1 MSEGNMSENNFMVKN
16 CASLP
21 VDVLKGIIS
30 YKLGEP
36 EYLKIKHNHIKTLKR
51 IQQQYKINRTE
62 TKRKTKRYTVEDG
75 DDIKRH
81 VIEYYITRNKPLSIK
96 SIEDIVFNENENLGC
111 LLDGIETDNSYGEV
125 IIVEVNRFVR
135 FHHFNYEDDHFNTF
149 GFHFHSD
156 DFVDNITIDNITEVM
171 IEAHQTIYRCI
182 DSERSRMNFEGV
194 QNIRF
199 KLIVDEPV

>member
-1 MSEGNMSENNFMVKN
+1 MTN
-16 CASLP
+16 LP
-21 VDVLKGIIS
+21 VEVLKSIIS

-51 IQQQYKINRTE
+51 IQQRYKIDRTE

-81 VIEYYITRNKPLSIK
+81 VIEYYISRNIPLSIK
-96 SIEDIVFNENENLGC
+96 SIKDIVFNENENLDC
-111 LLDGIETDNSYGEV
+111 LLDGIETDNGYETV
-125 IIVEVNRFVR
+125 IIVEVNMFVR
-135 FHHFNYEDDHFNTF
+135 FHHFNYEDNHFNTF
-149 GFHFHSD
+149 SFYFRSD
-156 DFVDNITIDNITEVM
+156 DVVDNITIDNISEVM
-171 IEAHQTIYRCI
+171 MEAHQTIYRCI
-182 DSERSRMNFEGV
+182 DDERSRMNFGGV

>member
-1 MSEGNMSENNFMVKN
+1 MSENNFMVKN

-30 YKLGEP
+30 YKLGGP

-111 LLDGIETDNSYGEV
+111 LLDGIVDDEGYEV
-125 IIVEVNRFVR
+125 TLIVEANLFVR
-135 FHHFNYEDDHFNTF
+135 FHHFNYYEHDHFNTF
-149 GFHFHSD
+149 SFHFHSD
-156 DFVDNITIDNITEVM
+156 DFVDNITIDNISEVM

>member
-1 MSEGNMSENNFMVKN
+1 MSENNFIFEN

-21 VDVLKGIIS
+21 ADVLKGIIS

-51 IQQQYKINRTE
+51 IQQRYKIDRTE

-75 DDIKRH
+75 DYINRH
-81 VIEYYITRNKPLSIK
+81 VIEYYISRNIPLSIK
-96 SIEDIVFNENENLGC
+96 SIKDIVFNENENLDC
-111 LLDGIETDNSYGEV
+111 LLDGIETDNGYEAV
-125 IIVEVNRFVR
+125 IIVEVDMFVR
-135 FHHFNYEDDHFNTF
+135 FHHFNYYEDDHFNTF
-149 GFHFHSD
+149 SFYFRSD
-156 DFVDNITIDNITEVM
+156 DVVDDITIDNIPDVM
-171 IEAHQTIYRCI
+171 RAAYQTINGCI
-182 DSERSRMNFEGV
+182 DRERSRMNFGGV

>member
-1 MSEGNMSENNFMVKN
+1 MTN
-16 CASLP
+16 LP
-21 VDVLKGIIS
+21 VEVLKSIIS

-51 IQQQYKINRTE
+51 IQQRYKIDRTE

-81 VIEYYITRNKPLSIK
+81 VIEYYISRNIPLSIK
-96 SIEDIVFNENENLGC
+96 SIKDIVFNENENLDC
-111 LLDGIETDNSYGEV
+111 LLDGIETDNGYETV
-125 IIVEVNRFVR
+125 IIVEVNMFVR
-135 FHHFNYEDDHFNTF
+135 FHHFNYEDNHFNTF
-149 GFHFHSD
+149 SFYFRSD
-156 DFVDNITIDNITEVM
+156 DVVDNITIDNISEVM
-171 IEAHQTIYRCI
+171 MEAHQTIYRRI
-182 DSERSRMNFEGV
+182 DDERSRMNFGGV

>member
-1 MSEGNMSENNFMVKN
+1 MSDNNFMVEN

-62 TKRKTKRYTVEDG
+62 TKRKTKRRTAVGG

-81 VIEYYITRNKPLSIK
+81 VIEYYISRNKPLSIK

-111 LLDGIETDNSYGEV
+111 LLDGVETDNSYGEV
-125 IIVEVNRFVR
+125 MIVEVNMFVR
-135 FHHFNYEDDHFNTF
+135 FHHFNYYEDNKFSTF
-149 GFHFHSD
+149 SFYFRSD
-156 DFVDNITIDNITEVM
+156 DVVDNITIDNIADVM
-171 IEAHQTIYRCI
+171 RVAHQTI
-182 DSERSRMNFEGV
+182 DSRMEDARSIMNFEGV

-199 KLIVDEPV
+199 KLMVDEPV

>member
-1 MSEGNMSENNFMVKN
+1 MSENNFMVKN

-51 IQQQYKINRTE
+51 IQQQYKINRIE
-62 TKRKTKRYTVEDG
+62 TKRKTKRRTVVGG

-81 VIEYYITRNKPLSIK
+81 VIEYYISRNKPLSIK
-96 SIEDIVFNENENLGC
+96 SIEDIVFNENENLDC

-125 IIVEVNRFVR
+125 IIVEVNMFVR
-135 FHHFNYEDDHFNTF
+135 FHHFNYYEDDEFSTSSF
-149 GFHFHSD
+149 YFRSD
-156 DFVDNITIDNITEVM
+156 DVVDNITIDNIADVM
-171 IEAHQTIYRCI
+171 RVAHQTI
-182 DSERSRMNFEGV
+182 DSRMEDARSRMNFEGV

-199 KLIVDEPV
+199 KLMVDEPV

>member
-1 MSEGNMSENNFMVKN
+1 MSDNNFMVEN
-16 CASLP
+16 CDSLP

-62 TKRKTKRYTVEDG
+62 TKRKTKRRTAVGGDG
-75 DDIKRH
+75 IKRH
-81 VIEYYITRNKPLSIK
+81 VIEYYISRNKPLSIK

-111 LLDGIETDNSYGEV
+111 LLDSIETDNSYGEV
-125 IIVEVNRFVR
+125 IIVEVNMFVR
-135 FHHFNYEDDHFNTF
+135 FHHFNYYEDDHFNTF
-149 GFHFHSD
+149 SFHFHSD
-156 DFVDNITIDNITEVM
+156 EFVDNITIDNIADVM
-171 IEAHQTIYRCI
+171 RVAHQTI
-182 DSERSRMNFEGV
+182 DSRMEDARSRMNFEGV

-199 KLIVDEPV
+199 KLMVDEPV

>member
-1 MSEGNMSENNFMVKN
+1 MTN
-16 CASLP
+16 LP
-21 VDVLKGIIS
+21 VEVLKSIIS

-51 IQQQYKINRTE
+51 IQQRYKIDRTE

-81 VIEYYITRNKPLSIK
+81 VIEYYISRNIPLSIK
-96 SIEDIVFNENENLGC
+96 SIKDIVFNENENLDC
-111 LLDGIETDNSYGEV
+111 LLDGIETDNGYEAV
-125 IIVEVNRFVR
+125 IIVEVNMFVR
-135 FHHFNYEDDHFNTF
+135 FHHFNYEDNHFNTF
-149 GFHFHSD
+149 SFYFRSD
-156 DFVDNITIDNITEVM
+156 DVVDNITIDNIVDVM
-171 IEAHQTIYRCI
+171 MEAHQTIYRCI
-182 DSERSRMNFEGV
+182 DDERSRMNFGGV

>member
-1 MSEGNMSENNFMVKN
+1 MSENNFMVKN

-36 EYLKIKHNHIKTLKR
+36 EYLKIKHNHIQTLKR

-125 IIVEVNRFVR
+125 IIVEVNMFVR

-149 GFHFHSD
+149 SCHFHSD

-182 DSERSRMNFEGV
+182 DSERSRMNLKEY
-194 QNIRF
+194 
-199 KLIVDEPV
+199 KT

>member
-1 MSEGNMSENNFMVKN
+1 MSENNFKVEN

-21 VDVLKGIIS
+21 ADVLKGIIS
-30 YKLGEP
+30 YKLREP

-125 IIVEVNRFVR
+125 IIVEVNLFVR
-135 FHHFNYEDDHFNTF
+135 FHHFNYYEDDHFNTF
-149 GFHFHSD
+149 SFHFHSD
-156 DFVDNITIDNITEVM
+156 DFVDNITVDNITEVM

>member
-1 MSEGNMSENNFMVKN
+1 MSENNFMVKN

-125 IIVEVNRFVR
+125 IIVEVNMFVR
-135 FHHFNYEDDHFNTF
+135 FHHFNCQDDHFNTF
-149 GFHFHSD
+149 SFHFHSD

>member
-1 MSEGNMSENNFMVKN
+1 MSDNNFMVEN

-36 EYLKIKHNHIKTLKR
+36 EYLKIKHDHIKTLKR

-81 VIEYYITRNKPLSIK
+81 VIEYYISRNIPLSIK
-96 SIEDIVFNENENLGC
+96 SIEDIVFNENENLDC
-111 LLDGIETDNSYGEV
+111 LLDGIETVNGHEAV
-125 IIVEVNRFVR
+125 IIVEVNMFVR
-135 FHHFNYEDDHFNTF
+135 FHHFNYYEDDHFNTF
-149 GFHFHSD
+149 SFHFRSD
-156 DFVDNITIDNITEVM
+156 DFVDNITIDNISEVM